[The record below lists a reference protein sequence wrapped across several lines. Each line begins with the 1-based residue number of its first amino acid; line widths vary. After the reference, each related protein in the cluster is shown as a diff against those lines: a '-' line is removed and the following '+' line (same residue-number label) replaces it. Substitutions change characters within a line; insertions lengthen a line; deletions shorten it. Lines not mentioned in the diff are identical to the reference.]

1 MHSSF
6 EAALWGWLA
15 GSSLL
20 IGAGLGWY
28 LKLSSRSISSIMAF
42 GSGVLISAMS
52 FELMDEAFKRGG
64 YLASGSGFLAGVL
77 IYTTGARFVN
87 KRGAKYRKRS
97 GNLQKKNEGNARAI
111 ALGALLDGIP
121 ESIVIGVS
129 LIEGKAAG
137 LVTVFAIFISNIPEG
152 LSSSSGMKAAG
163 RSKTYIFFLWGGIA
177 FVSGIASFLGFA
189 LIGGLSSVVI
199 GGVTAIAAGAI
210 LAMIVDT
217 MIPEAYEEEGDWAG
231 VITGLGFLAAFIC
244 SKLSVS

>member
-1 MHSSF
+1 MHTSF

-20 IGAGLGWY
+20 IGAALGWF
-28 LKLSSRSISSIMAF
+28 LNLSPRSISSVMAF
-42 GSGVLISAMS
+42 GSGVLVSALS
-52 FELMDEAFKRGG
+52 FELMDEAFHRGG
-64 YLASGSGFLAGVL
+64 FVASGSGFLIGVL
-77 IYTTGARFVN
+77 IYTAGARFVN
-87 KRGAKYRKRS
+87 KRGAKFRKRS
-97 GNLQKKNEGNARAI
+97 GLLQKQNDSNARAI

-152 LSSSSGMKAAG
+152 LSSSHGMKLAG
-163 RSKTYIFFLWGGIA
+163 HSKTYIFSLWAGIA
-177 FVSGIASFLGFA
+177 FVSGIASYLGFTLVA
-189 LIGGLSSVVI
+189 GLAVEVI
-199 GGVTAIAAGAI
+199 GGVTALAAGAI

-231 VITGLGFLAAFIC
+231 VITGLGFLSAFIC
-244 SKLSVS
+244 SKLAG